1 MAIIVISALLL
12 AFIVYIAVGLFLGR
26 RTKDVADLLP
36 LAFNR
41 QARVKNS
48 SEFSASTVATTI
60 SLATV
65 VMAFFELAR
74 HLGIW
79 LLWAVITTSA
89 GLWVVRL
96 FAKRI
101 WKRISEYDHRP
112 TLHEF
117 LGTEFSSEAL
127 SYVGAVCTSLGFLG
141 AFAIELTVGS
151 MFFAGLVPAVPAW
164 VVVIVL
170 SVVAF
175 VYTAVGGFR
184 AVIVTDRIQM
194 VSIWLLLLSLPL
206 FYISYVVT
214 HGGWA
219 QNFNNIPS
227 GTLDF
232 SYREGLIAFL
242 LGIFVINVPTF
253 IADMSIWQR
262 IAGAQKNRTVI
273 GGLWKSIFTSA
284 ATWGAFA
291 ILACFAFMIVKP
303 ADSGNPLVLVL
314 NVIGNT
320 KGFFPA
326 CVLFFGVLG
335 LYGAMLS
342 TASTQL
348 IAVSHTLY
356 EDVFSHIRKHS
367 LEDRLESKKELGI
380 SRTILVLAAII
391 STILV
396 QLLST
401 AGFSIADLVFAIY
414 GAQLGLCPLVISA
427 LFLNRKQLKTLSTP
441 AVLAITTGFVTG
453 WGTAIYGRLTMN
465 TNLVFL
471 APVSSLVV
479 SSLILC
485 TGFVIDKLRKLHHKV

>member
-1 MAIIVISALLL
+1 MSIVVISALLL
-12 AFIVYIAVGLFLGR
+12 AFAVYITVGLFLGR
-26 RTKDVADLLP
+26 RTKGIADLLP
-36 LAFNR
+36 LSFSR

-74 HLGIW
+74 YLGVW
-79 LLWAVITTSA
+79 LFWTVITTSA
-89 GLWVVRL
+89 GLFVVRL

-101 WKRISEYDHRP
+101 WQRISLYNHRP

-117 LGTEFSSEAL
+117 LGREFSSEML
-127 SYVGAVCTSLGFLG
+127 SYVGAICTSLGFLG
-141 AFAIELTVGS
+141 AFALELTVGS
-151 MFFAGLVPAVPAW
+151 RFFAGLVPNVPPW

-170 SVVAF
+170 SAAAF

-194 VSIWLLLLSLPL
+194 VSIWLLLLSLPA
-206 FYISYVVT
+206 FYIYYAAS

-219 QNFNNIPS
+219 ENLAKIPPEV
-227 GTLDF
+227 LNF
-232 SYREGLIAFL
+232 SYRPELIPFL
-242 LGIFVINVPTF
+242 LGILVINVPTF
-253 IADMSIWQR
+253 ISDMGIWQR
-262 IAGAQKNRTVI
+262 IAAAQKNETVM
-273 GGLWKSIFTSA
+273 GGLWASVFSA
-284 ATWGAFA
+284 GATWGMFA
-291 ILACFAFMIVKP
+291 VLACFAFMIVEP
-303 ADSGNPLVLVL
+303 QNHVNPLLSVL

-320 KGFFPA
+320 DGLFSRS
-326 CVLFFGVLG
+326 VLFIVVLG

-356 EDVFSHIRKHS
+356 EDVFSRVRKHS
-367 LEDRLESKKELGI
+367 LSERLDSKAELSI
-380 SRTILVLAAII
+380 SRAILIIAAVM

-396 QLLST
+396 QLLSV

-427 LFLNRKQLKTLSTP
+427 LFLSRQRLKKLSVWATL
-441 AVLAITTGFVTG
+441 AVSAGFVTG
-453 WGTAIYGRLTMN
+453 WGAAVYGRLSAN

-479 SSLILC
+479 STALICL
-485 TGFVIDKLRKLHHKV
+485 GFLAAKRKALQS

>member
-1 MAIIVISALLL
+1 MATIVISALLL

-26 RTKDVADLLP
+26 QTRDVADLLP

-48 SEFSASTVATTI
+48 SEFSSSTVATTI

-65 VMAFFELAR
+65 VMAFFELASR
-74 HLGIW
+74 LGIW

-117 LGTEFSSEAL
+117 LGREFNSEAL

-214 HGGWA
+214 HGGWGHSFA
-219 QNFNNIPS
+219 QIPS

-232 SYREGLIAFL
+232 SYREGLIPFL

-253 IADMSIWQR
+253 ISDMSIWQR
-262 IAGAQKNRTVI
+262 IAGAQENRTIV
-273 GGLWKSIFTSA
+273 GGLWKSVFTSA

-303 ADSGNPLVLVL
+303 AGSVNPLVLVL
-314 NVIGNT
+314 NVVGNT
-320 KGFFPA
+320 KGTLSV
-326 CVLFFGVLG
+326 CVLFLAVLG

-356 EDVFSHIRKHS
+356 EDVFSPIRKHS
-367 LEDRLESKKELGI
+367 LAERLESKKELNF
-380 SRTILVLAAII
+380 SRTILVVAAII
-391 STILV
+391 STIFV
-396 QLLST
+396 QLLSS

-427 LFLNRKQLKTLSTP
+427 LLLKREQLKSMSAP
-441 AVLAITTGFVTG
+441 AVLAITAGFVTG
-453 WGTAIYGRLTMN
+453 WGTAIYGRLTVN

-485 TGFVIDKLRKLHHKV
+485 TGFLTNKIKRSKAQV